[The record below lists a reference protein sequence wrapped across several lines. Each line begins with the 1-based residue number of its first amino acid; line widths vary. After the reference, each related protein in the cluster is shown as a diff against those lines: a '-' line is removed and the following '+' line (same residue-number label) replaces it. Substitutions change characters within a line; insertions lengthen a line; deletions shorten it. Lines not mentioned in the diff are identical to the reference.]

1 MKLTKVFIFF
11 ILLYTSFQ
19 ICPGQEKPEAVL
31 VDQFG
36 KITCEELLA
45 RLDLFSTD
53 LGNNPGSLG
62 YIVIYPEKTSVRTG
76 ISYINWIRGHW
87 TFRKLDDTRYVIIRG
102 EERDAINIEF
112 WRVPP
117 GADESFYKGEK
128 WIAAAVKVKKA
139 FVFNSLHIEDV
150 CPTFNLKDYAEIL
163 LSDPSLRGH
172 IVIFNKSR
180 RESQKEAQD
189 WLTVLT
195 KDYKVPRN
203 RLRVFFAT
211 NGNGAEAEFWIVPT
225 KKN

>member
-11 ILLYTSFQ
+11 ILLCISFQ

-36 KITCEELLA
+36 RITCEELWA
-45 RLDLFSTD
+45 RLDQFSNE
-53 LGNNPGSLG
+53 LSNNPDSTG
-62 YIVIYPEKTSVRTG
+62 YIVIYPEKASVRTG
-76 ISYINWIRGHW
+76 IGYINLIKGHW
-87 TFRKLDDTRYVIIRG
+87 NFRKLDETRYLIIQG
-102 EERDAINIEF
+102 AERDAVNIEF

-117 GADESFYKGEK
+117 GADDSFYKGEK

-150 CPTFNLKDYAEIL
+150 CPTFNPKDYAEIL

-172 IVIFNKSR
+172 IVFFNRSR
-180 RESQKEAQD
+180 RESRKEAQD
-189 WLTVLT
+189 WLTMLT

-203 RLRVFFAT
+203 RLKVFFAT
-211 NGNGAEAEFWIVPT
+211 NGNGVETEFWIVPT
-225 KKN
+225 VKK